1 MSVQSLICTL
11 RMRDEAKVNRICFCK
26 KDLYPVCCDDCGT
39 AAIYKPAEAEAVK
52 LWNRAMG
59 KVETK
64 EKL

>member
-1 MSVQSLICTL
+1 
-11 RMRDEAKVNRICFCK
+11 MRDEAKVNRICFCK